1 MEKKQENRLD
11 NQTRLEVLSEALK
24 PVRDGGLIMNSI
36 YWQLRDRHIIPRSRL
51 DCGHQAKN
59 IVFEYFPE
67 LPKYKPKGAY
77 PQDNRGWFWEC
88 GIENSARRAEVME
101 RLIAEI
107 AEQEPE
113 NIAVGY

>member
-1 MEKKQENRLD
+1 MKKKQENKLD

-36 YWQLRDRHIIPRSRL
+36 YWQLRGRNIIPRSRL
-51 DCGHQAKN
+51 DCGHQAKS

-77 PQDNRGWFWEC
+77 PQDERGWFWD
-88 GIENSARRAEVME
+88 SASETAAWRVEVME
-101 RLIAEI
+101 LLIAKIKSLNDE
-107 AEQEPE
+107 E
-113 NIAVGY
+113 N